1 MSGSSSNQI
10 QTLMVDGAMASAPR
24 RRGIHG
30 STMVVTNMSQG
41 VVRMEFKYKVL
52 NRYSH
57 SAKKMTYEEFLKLLH
72 LYTDDEDSNKNDED
86 KGGQNGK

>member
-1 MSGSSSNQI
+1 MK
-10 QTLMVDGAMASAPR
+10 
-24 RRGIHG
+24 
-30 STMVVTNMSQG
+30 
-41 VVRMEFKYKVL
+41 FKYKAL

-86 KGGQNGK
+86 KGGQNGKENSMGSIKR

>member
-1 MSGSSSNQI
+1 
-10 QTLMVDGAMASAPR
+10 MA
-24 RRGIHG
+24 
-30 STMVVTNMSQG
+30 VTNMSRK
-41 VVRMEFKYKVL
+41 VVGMEFKYKVL

-86 KGGQNGK
+86 KGGQNENI